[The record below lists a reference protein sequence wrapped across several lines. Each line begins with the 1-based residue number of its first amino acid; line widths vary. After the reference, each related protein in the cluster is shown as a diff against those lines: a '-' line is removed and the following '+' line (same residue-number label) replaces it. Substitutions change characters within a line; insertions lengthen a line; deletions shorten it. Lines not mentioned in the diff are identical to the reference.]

1 MAYLAV
7 IKTTVPTNVAVY
19 SPSGGSSAAYST
31 CLTSGDILSS
41 SATKLTNSD
50 SEVTITLTLWKDK
63 AAHDNFV
70 NALTTEATARDTYNT
85 ANGITIT
92 KTTYVI

>member
-7 IKTTVPTNVAVY
+7 IKTTAPTNVAVY
-19 SPSGGSSAAYST
+19 SPSSGSSAAYSA
-31 CLTSGDILSS
+31 CLANGDILSS
-41 SATKLTNSD
+41 SATNLTNSD
-50 SEVTITLTLWKDK
+50 SKVYIMLTLWRDQ